1 MFKTASVLA
10 LGMGLAV
17 ATLQPA
23 GADSYYYGTYGWR
36 FGGGDIGRDID
47 RVRRDREQVRIDEAR
62 VAKERAD
69 VEAARARERD
79 ALRRGDIIG
88 VVRSYEQEQK
98 EVRELA
104 AAQRKL
110 DVDRERLQHDRRV
123 LHRDIEQRRRWWWW
137 G

>member
-1 MFKTASVLA
+1 MFKTASALA
-10 LGMGLAV
+10 LGVGLAV

-23 GADSYYYGTYGWR
+23 AADSYSYGSYGWR
-36 FGGGDIGRDID
+36 FGGGDISRDID
-47 RVRRDREQVRIDEAR
+47 RVRRDREQIRIDEAR
-62 VAKERAD
+62 VAHERAD

-88 VVRSYEQEQK
+88 VVRSYEQEQR

-104 AAQRKL
+104 TAQRKL